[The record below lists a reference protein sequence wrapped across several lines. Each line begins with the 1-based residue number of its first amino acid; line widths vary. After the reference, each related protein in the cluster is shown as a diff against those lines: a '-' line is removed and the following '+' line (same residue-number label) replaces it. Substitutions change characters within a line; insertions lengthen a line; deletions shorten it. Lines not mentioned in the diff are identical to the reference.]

1 MRCIFGSLE
10 LEWIEGNHLFG
21 LQLQIQF
28 GREFENANLSKWV
41 IKQFIK
47 PLRYFASAMLN
58 SLCLVGK
65 KPFCL
70 GSESE
75 LIWTEFKGTVSMP
88 WRWIGSKGIGW
99 TQNCLGLDPALGVTI
114 FVLWRSAIMCQ
125 MPHIFIGWNAHE
137 WMVVRVEEFT
147 PVFVQVHWIFKEPQ
161 VLAL

>member
-1 MRCIFGSLE
+1 MHNEIY
-10 LEWIEGNHLFG
+10 IQLFG
-21 LQLQIQF
+21 TWVNW
-28 GREFENANLSKWV
+28 RESPFWFAAANSVWKRVWNVNSSKWV

-114 FVLWRSAIMCQ
+114 FVLWMVAVSQSRSATMCQ

-147 PVFVQVHWIFKEPQ
+147 PVFVQVH
-161 VLAL
+161 

>member
-1 MRCIFGSLE
+1 MRYIFSSLE

-88 WRWIGSKGIGW
+88 WRWIGSKGIW
-99 TQNCLGLDPALGVTI
+99 LDPALFRVGPSFRSYNLCVVEICNYVSDATYFYWLKCTWVNGGKGWGVHSS
-114 FVLWRSAIMCQ
+114 VCSGSL
-125 MPHIFIGWNAHE
+125 N
-137 WMVVRVEEFT
+137 
-147 PVFVQVHWIFKEPQ
+147 
-161 VLAL
+161 L